1 MATGIADF
9 GAVGRAFGNR
19 NFTIYTAGSAVT
31 LVGLWVQRLGVG
43 WLAWELTYSGFWL
56 GAIAFADLFPAVMI
70 GPFAGVLADR
80 KAEGLFLAILGSG
93 VHRISFLPLP
103 VSGSEAN
110 LP

>member
-19 NFTIYTAGSAVT
+19 NYAIYTAGSTVT
-31 LVGLWVQRLGVG
+31 MVGLWVQRLGVG

-56 GAIAFADLFPAVMI
+56 GAIAFADLFPAVVI

-80 KAEGLFLAILGSG
+80 MDRLRLARACQWLSLLQTLLTTC
-93 VHRISFLPLP
+93 RRPLP
-103 VSGSEAN
+103 Y
-110 LP
+110 PR